1 MGNQTSS
8 SLALIEKAGEGDAK
22 TVQTL
27 LADPGMDVN
36 ACGEDERTALFMA
49 AMRGHTKV
57 VQLLLDYL
65 PDVETDTDEQKTEK
79 INRRADTN
87 RSDLENLSPL
97 YAAAF
102 GGHADVVK
110 LLLADQKER
119 RFDFRANQADH
130 KEQTPLFVASEQG
143 HKDVVDLLIQDERV
157 SIDATNSSGLDAFA
171 IVTEKLMERE
181 PLLTAGADKHEFDEN
196 ERYNVGDVVTN
207 DHGADVVV
215 RFSLL
220 KIGKRWDSSKKRAVY
235 WVPRPPHSE
244 YWERCDVESHRNISF
259 MLQEALKKHHGS
271 QVAEDDEDGKEG
283 SEEEDGDENG
293 EENGE
298 ENDAEVVEPEEE
310 EEEKGGEESTKGE

>member
-1 MGNQTSS
+1 MPQSDDTHC
-8 SLALIEKAGEGDAK
+8 L
-22 TVQTL
+22 
-27 LADPGMDVN
+27 DPL
-36 ACGEDERTALFMA
+36 R
-49 AMRGHTKV
+49 
-57 VQLLLDYL
+57 
-65 PDVETDTDEQKTEK
+65 
-79 INRRADTN
+79 
-87 RSDLENLSPL
+87 
-97 YAAAF
+97 
-102 GGHADVVK
+102 
-110 LLLADQKER
+110 
-119 RFDFRANQADH
+119 
-130 KEQTPLFVASEQG
+130 
-143 HKDVVDLLIQDERV
+143 
-157 SIDATNSSGLDAFA
+157 
-171 IVTEKLMERE
+171 MERE